1 MPTESRRAQ
10 NRAGAYR
17 NHVGPG
23 VHPDVGERRTIIAG
37 AGGVIGAR
45 AIEAFARR
53 GPVTVLTRRSG
64 TAFPHGARSVVWDPA
79 AARNGDE
86 AALERLARTLDG
98 ADTLLNLAGSPID
111 AGRLDAAHRERVLRS
126 RIDATT
132 TLVAAVAGA
141 ASAPT
146 TWLQGS
152 AVGVYGDRG
161 DETLTETSSPGD
173 AGFPLVP
180 TGVAW
185 EAAASPAAE
194 RSRLVIVRFGVVFD
208 REAEAWRNLLLPVR
222 LFVGG
227 RLGSGRQWMPWV
239 SGRDVG
245 RALAWLADR
254 TDVSG
259 VVNLTAPEP
268 SRQIE
273 VTRTAARALGR
284 PVWAP
289 VPAFALRLVLG
300 GVADALLLP
309 SQRVLPA
316 RLLEAGFTFEDPTI
330 ERAMPTLVG

>member
-1 MPTESRRAQ
+1 ME
-10 NRAGAYR
+10 
-17 NHVGPG
+17 
-23 VHPDVGERRTIIAG
+23 ERRTLIAG
-37 AGGVIGAR
+37 ASGVIGAR
-45 AIEAFARR
+45 AIEAFGRR
-53 GPVTVLTRRSG
+53 GPVTVLTRRSD
-64 TAFPHGARSVVWDPA
+64 ADFPAGVTSVVWDPA
-79 AARNGDE
+79 AARRGDD
-86 AALERLARTLDG
+86 AAIARLAETLDG

-111 AGRLDAAHRERVLRS
+111 AGRLDARHRERVLRT
-126 RIDATT
+126 RVDATT
-132 TLVAAVAGA
+132 TLVAAA
-141 ASAPT
+141 AAAATAPV

-161 DETLTETSSPGD
+161 DEILTETSPAGD
-173 AGFPLVP
+173 PSFPLVP

-185 EAAASPAAE
+185 EAAASPAAD

-208 REAEAWRNLLLPVR
+208 PEAEAWRKLLLPVR

-227 RLGSGRQWMPWV
+227 PLGPGRQWMPWV

-245 RALAWLADR
+245 RALAWLANR
-254 TDVSG
+254 PDVRG

-268 SRQIE
+268 ARQID
-273 VTRTAARALGR
+273 VTRTAARALRR

-289 VPAFALRLVLG
+289 VPAFVLRLVLG

-309 SQRVLPA
+309 SQRVVPT